1 MLVWGQDKSA
11 EWELFIALIPQRL
24 RVPSSKY
31 IFVQGF
37 RFFTVFTAAQSFY
50 GGNLTLISLID
61 TKFSGENTDL
71 HKWVMMTEDMSELR
85 KTAFIEIT

>member
-1 MLVWGQDKSA
+1 MRGVYCIDSTKIEGSEFKN
-11 EWELFIALIPQRL
+11 
-24 RVPSSKY
+24 
-31 IFVQGF
+31 IFFFQGF

-61 TKFSGENTDL
+61 TKFSGENKDL